1 MAHVSARLYSRIAVG
16 VAAAASAVVLA
27 IPQTAYAVAAPAT
40 ADYNKDG
47 KADLAVGIPQ
57 ATDTTITGAGAVSIA
72 PGSATGSNGAT
83 KITLTQNSIAGGI
96 DLPGSSETDDHFGAT
111 TAWGDINGDGYADLA
126 VAAPGED
133 DTSGHT
139 DAGGITLL
147 YGSATGLTA
156 DPTMY
161 FAPPSARVGGDR
173 CGEAMTIGDYNADGK
188 ADVLAFCP
196 GSYAMWVIDGATKTV
211 KDTAPQQ
218 LTQGASPLSLT
229 SAANADAASGDI
241 DKDGYPDAVVTFTQ
255 WDGTS
260 PLYVLP
266 GSATGLH
273 TDTAT
278 SLEGAGGVDVAVGD
292 LNKDT
297 FPDVVVGQPAAVT
310 GGRVTAYYGSTTGLS
325 DTSNTTLDQD
335 SAGVPGASEA
345 GDDMGASVAVGD
357 MNKDGYADVL
367 TGAPGEDLTFNTV
380 NQPDAGT
387 NLLLKGSA
395 AGLTGTGSVSINSG
409 TVDATGDFAG
419 TPEPGDRLGTA
430 TALLDATGDGYAD
443 MASGASGENSGD
455 GMVMMANSSTSGFL
469 ASSSQGPSVGTFMV
483 PAGAHIGDVLA
494 P

>member
-1 MAHVSARLYSRIAVG
+1 MALVPARLRSRIAIA
-16 VAAAASAVVLA
+16 VAAAAGAALLAV
-27 IPQTAYAVAAPAT
+27 PQAAYAVVAPVT
-40 ADYNKDG
+40 ADFNKDG

-57 ATDTTITGAGAVSIA
+57 AADTTITGAGAVSIA

-83 KITLTQNSIAGGI
+83 KITLTQNSLAGGI
-96 DLPGSSETDDHFGAT
+96 DLPGSSETDDQFGAT

-156 DPTMY
+156 DTTMY
-161 FAPPSARVGGDR
+161 FAPASARVGGDR
-173 CGEAMTIGDYNADGK
+173 CGEAMTIGDFNADGK

-196 GSYAMWVIDGATKTV
+196 GSYAMWVIDGATRTV

-218 LTQGASPLSLT
+218 VTEGASALSLT
-229 SAANADAASGDI
+229 SAADADAASGDI

-260 PLYVLP
+260 PLYILP

-278 SLEGAGGVDVAVGD
+278 SLEGAGGADVAVGD

-310 GGRVTAYYGSTTGLS
+310 GGRVTAYYGSATGLS
-325 DTSNTTLDQD
+325 DTSKTTLDQD
-335 SAGVPGASEA
+335 SSGVPGASES

-357 MNKDGYADVL
+357 VNKDGYADVL
-367 TGAPGEDLTFNTV
+367 TGAPGEDLTFNAA
-380 NQPDAGT
+380 NQADAGT
-387 NLLLKGSA
+387 TLLLKGSA
-395 AGLTGTGSVSINSG
+395 TGLTGTGSVSLNSG
-409 TVDATGDFAG
+409 TIDATGDMAG
-419 TPEPGDRLGTA
+419 APEPGDRLGTA
-430 TALLDATGDGYAD
+430 VALLDATNDGYAD
-443 MASGASGENSGD
+443 MAAGASGENSGD
-455 GMVMMANSSTSGFL
+455 GMVLMANSSATGIL
-469 ASSSQGPSVGTFMV
+469 ASSSAGPGIGTFNV